1 MEEAIVI
8 LVVVVVVVA
17 DDSLHL
23 KRFPGRFPEIWFSY
37 ITCAKAFLQISYAVG
52 IYYIVLRRSKRKEK

>member
-1 MEEAIVI
+1 M
-8 LVVVVVVVA
+8 VVVA

>member
-8 LVVVVVVVA
+8 LVVVVVVA